1 MTAEPTTAT
10 DELVLTIPRAWWF
23 SANARLH
30 WAAKAARTRRIRAAA
45 SWEARRAEIGQHRAV
60 HVCAWIGYPRAGRA
74 DPSNAAPVVKAA
86 LDGLTD
92 AGVWPDDDSRH
103 VVAVEYRRDKNTGR
117 PGEWTVRL
125 TITEEVQP

>member
-1 MTAEPTTAT
+1 MTE
-10 DELVLTIPRAWWF
+10 LTITIPKAWWF
-23 SANARLH
+23 SANDRLH
-30 WAAKAARTRRIRAAA
+30 WAARAARTRRIRTAAA
-45 SWEARRAEIGQHRAV
+45 WEAKRAGVPRHDVV
-60 HVCAWIGYPRAGRA
+60 HVCAWIGYPRPGKA

-92 AGVWPDDDSRH
+92 AGVWEDDDHTH

-125 TITEEVQP
+125 TITDQEVSGA